1 MAVATPIPSCLGLGS
16 YTSGSPAIVEAWFH
30 GLQRGWR
37 PHYTP
42 TLGFHLIYRGKG
54 PLKENAKASYEGSLP
69 GVALDGG
76 LVPALPRTRLEVS
89 LPKGPIQTQKGR
101 TLVCTLLGPA
111 ALVNVGCEEC
121 ANVGFPNVNRFDGHS
136 KYISCRIIRA
146 IQPGHH
152 ALMSARDFQ
161 TETGFLAGLYCP
173 QPGCKRRH
181 IPLGT

>member
-89 LPKGPIQTQKGR
+89 LPKGPIQTQEGR
-101 TLVCTLLGPA
+101 TLSRLSTLDVDHA
-111 ALVNVGCEEC
+111 
-121 ANVGFPNVNRFDGHS
+121 
-136 KYISCRIIRA
+136 
-146 IQPGHH
+146 HH
-152 ALMSARDFQ
+152 GKLPSATPYSMGMLMTR
-161 TETGFLAGLYCP
+161 
-173 QPGCKRRH
+173 
-181 IPLGT
+181 

>member
-69 GVALDGG
+69 GVALDEG

-89 LPKGPIQTQKGR
+89 LPKGPIRTQKGR

-111 ALVNVGCEEC
+111 ALVRNC
-121 ANVGFPNVNRFDGHS
+121 ATINIKWFEFAV
-136 KYISCRIIRA
+136 
-146 IQPGHH
+146 
-152 ALMSARDFQ
+152 
-161 TETGFLAGLYCP
+161 
-173 QPGCKRRH
+173 KRRH
-181 IPLGT
+181 NHVSPPILVLVATYLLLAIKNTTWVFCPPWPNMRA